1 MTQSISVRR
10 ATLEDAPAIRDL
22 THAAY
27 AKWVPVIG
35 REPKPMTTD
44 FTAAVQHHMIDLLFE
59 NGVLAGLIETVLAA
73 DHLLIENVAVAPEF
87 QGRGHARTL
96 LAHAEALARSLSQ
109 SEIRLYTN
117 SRFTENLALYARY
130 GYREAYRAPSI
141 RGILV
146 HMSKPV

>member
-1 MTQSISVRR
+1 MTQSTAIRR
-10 ATLEDAPAIRDL
+10 ATLDDAAAIRDL

-44 FTAAVQHHMIDLLFE
+44 FSIALQNHMIDLLFE
-59 NGVLAGLIETVLAA
+59 TGALAGLIETMLAA
-73 DHLLIENVAVAPEF
+73 DHLLIENLAVAPQF
-87 QGRGHARTL
+87 QGRGHGRTL
-96 LAHAEALARSLSQ
+96 LAHAEALARSRGQ
-109 SEIRLYTN
+109 TEIRLYTN

-130 GYREAYRAPSI
+130 GYREAYRASSI